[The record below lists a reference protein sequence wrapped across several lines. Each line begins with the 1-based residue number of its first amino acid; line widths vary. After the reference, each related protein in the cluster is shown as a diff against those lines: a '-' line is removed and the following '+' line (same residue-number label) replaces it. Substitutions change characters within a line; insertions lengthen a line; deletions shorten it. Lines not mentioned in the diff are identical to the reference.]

1 MGRPPIDTMVCIRR
15 ATLEDLAQM
24 QHCNLCCL
32 PENYQMKYYLYH
44 ILSWPQLLF
53 VAEDYNN
60 KIVGYVLSK
69 MEEDAEVPHGHVT
82 SLAVLRSH
90 RKLGLA
96 TKLMRAAQQSMVE
109 AFGGKHC
116 SLHVR
121 KSNMGAIHLYTQTLG
136 YDKKDIAKEYYA
148 DKEDAYEMELDFD
161 KQAARLAEAAGT
173 SAEDSE
179 PDGLVHGDAV
189 VYAEEAAAKS
199 ADEDG
204 PARGSSTHVDLNNLK
219 DSGSGDLTPEEF
231 AALRAKT
238 KSAAEVNKNMTPE
251 QQAEYGCKTGVAAS
265 AVRPDSDDSD
275 DEGADFAMGGDGQG
289 SLLGDY

>member
-1 MGRPPIDTMVCIRR
+1 MGTRSRSKMVCIRR

-96 TKLMRAAQQSMVE
+96 TKLMRAAQASMVE

-136 YDKKDIAKEYYA
+136 YDTKDTAKEYYA
-148 DKEDAYEMELDFD
+148 DKEDAYEMELDLD
-161 KQAARLAEAAGT
+161 KYMEMVEAARKLRNG
-173 SAEDSE
+173 E
-179 PDGLVHGDAV
+179 PCQV
-189 VYAEEAAAKS
+189 AEEGCEEPEGCPSGEAMQYCESLPDMDAAELAKQRAAAKENAS
-199 ADEDG
+199 KYA
-204 PARGSSTHVDLNNLK
+204 AS
-219 DSGSGDLTPEEF
+219 LTPQE
-231 AALRAKT
+231 AAIYGAK
-238 KSAAEVNKNMTPE
+238 M
-251 QQAEYGCKTGVAAS
+251 QVAAS
-265 AVRPDSDDSD
+265 GVRQDSESDDD
-275 DEGADFAMGGDGQG
+275 GGADFCVGGADDGVM
-289 SLLGDY
+289 LGDY